1 MRLRDVAADFV
12 GEFIGTCLL
21 VFFGC
26 GSVIVSVLYSTF
38 SGLFQVAAIWGIGVT
53 LAIYATRHLSCAH
66 LNPAVS
72 VAMVLAR
79 RMQMGKLAPYLAGQF
94 LGAFVAAAVLF
105 LLFSSSIANFE
116 NHQQINRGA
125 PESIKTA
132 MLFGEFY
139 PNPGNAESSVVST
152 AQAASAECIGTFLLV
167 FLIFSLTEGCNIGR
181 PDNSFAPLFIGLTVT
196 VIICIIAPLTQ
207 AGLNPARDLSPRLFS
222 YLAGWGRTSFP
233 DNNFGLFVYGL
244 SPIFGASLAALFFT
258 KIVEPIFLA
267 KNDSDSCCAKE
278 NNDQD

>member
-1 MRLRDVAADFV
+1 MRLRDVSSDFL
-12 GEFIGTCLL
+12 GEFIGTSLL

-26 GSVIVSVLYSTF
+26 GSVIVSVLYSAY

-72 VAMVLAR
+72 VAMVLAG
-79 RMQMGKLAPYLAGQF
+79 RMRIGKLAPYFAGQF
-94 LGAFVAAAVLF
+94 LGAFAAAAILF
-105 LLFSSSIANFE
+105 LLFSSSIASYE
-116 NHQQINRGA
+116 TNHHINRGA
-125 PESIKTA
+125 PESIKSA

-139 PNPGNAESSVVST
+139 PNPGNAVSTVVST
-152 AQAASAECIGTFLLV
+152 AQAASAECVGTFLLV

-181 PDNSFAPLFIGLTVT
+181 PDNAFAPLFVGLTVT
-196 VIICIIAPLTQ
+196 IIICIIAPLTQ
-207 AGLNPARDLSPRLFS
+207 AGLNPARDLAPRLFS
-222 YLAGWGRTSFP
+222 YLAGWGKASFP

-258 KIVEPIFLA
+258 KVVEPIFLA
-267 KNDSDSCCAKE
+267 KNDSKPCCQRDSM
-278 NNDQD
+278 NQD